1 MQPVHKNQVF
11 VAGGGPVGLAAA
23 IELRRRGFD
32 PRIIDP
38 DLAVSPQSRALAINP
53 RTLDLLEPS
62 GATDELLAAG
72 HKINSALIRFEQQKL
87 FVIDVSAVKHRFNF
101 LLSLPQSRTEEILE
115 AVFTRNGGKL
125 ERGLALQNFTASP
138 ENISITLSD
147 GRYSTANMLIGAD
160 GAHSQVRK
168 TLGFSFPGESVEQVF
183 GLADVELDDWSFPSD
198 QAVATIR
205 EDHVITYLPMREGF
219 GRFVSTRGDTMNL
232 LPKEAKPRHV
242 VWEAEF
248 RINYRQVESYQRGNV
263 FLAGDAAHIHSPVGG
278 RGMNLGIEDACWLA
292 WLMEQKRTSEY
303 TDLRHPVGAK
313 VLKLTAQ
320 PTNLIASNS
329 FTSKTLR
336 RWVVP
341 PILGL
346 AWVQRKILPGMLALD
361 TPAPPWL

>member
-11 VAGGGPVGLAAA
+11 IAGGGPVGLVAA
-23 IELRRRGFD
+23 IELHRRGFD
-32 PRIIDP
+32 LRIIDP

-62 GATDELLAAG
+62 GATEELLAAG
-72 HKINSALIRFEQQKL
+72 HRINSALIRFEQQKL
-87 FVIDVSAVKHRFNF
+87 FIMNVTAIKHRFNF

-125 ERGLALQNFTASP
+125 ERGLALEDFTVSTQ
-138 ENISITLSD
+138 NISLALSD
-147 GRYSTANMLIGAD
+147 GSEASANMLIGAD

-168 TLGFSFPGESVEQVF
+168 TLGFGFPGESVEQVF
-183 GLADVELDDWSFPSD
+183 GLADVELDDWPFPSD

-205 EDHVITYLPMREGF
+205 EDHVIAYLPMCEGF
-219 GRFVSTRGDTMNL
+219 GRFVSTRADTMNI
-232 LPKEAKPRHV
+232 LPKEAKPRRV

-248 RINYRQVESYQRGNV
+248 RINYRQVESYQHGNV

-292 WLMEQKRTSEY
+292 WLIEQKRTSEY
-303 TDLRHPVGAK
+303 SALRHPVGAK

-329 FTSKTLR
+329 FTAKTLR
-336 RWVVP
+336 RWIVP

-346 AWVQRKILPGMLALD
+346 NWVQQKILPSMLALN

>member
-11 VAGGGPVGLAAA
+11 VAGGGPVGLTAA

-38 DLAVSPQSRALAINP
+38 DLAVSPKSRALAINP

-62 GATDELLAAG
+62 GATEELLAAG
-72 HKINSALIRFEQQKL
+72 HKITSALIRFEQQKL
-87 FVIDVSAVKHRFNF
+87 FVMNLSAVNHRFKF

-138 ENISITLSD
+138 ENISITMSD
-147 GRYSTANMLIGAD
+147 GSTATADMLIGAD
-160 GAHSQVRK
+160 GAHSRVRK
-168 TLGFSFPGESVEQVF
+168 TLGFGFPGESVEQVF
-183 GLADVELDDWSFPSD
+183 GLADVELDDWPFPPD
-198 QAVATIR
+198 QALATIR
-205 EDHVITYLPMREGF
+205 EDHVIAYLPMGESF
-219 GRFVSTRGDTMNL
+219 GRFVSTRADTMNL
-232 LPKEAKPRHV
+232 LPREAKPRRV

-248 RINYRQVESYQRGNV
+248 RINYRQVESYQQGQV

-303 TDLRHPVGAK
+303 TSLRHPVGAK

-320 PTNLIASNS
+320 PTNLIASNG
-329 FTSKTLR
+329 FPAKILR

-346 AWVQRKILPGMLALD
+346 KWVQRKILPGMLALD

>member
-1 MQPVHKNQVF
+1 
-11 VAGGGPVGLAAA
+11 
-23 IELRRRGFD
+23 
-32 PRIIDP
+32 
-38 DLAVSPQSRALAINP
+38 
-53 RTLDLLEPS
+53 LLEPS
-62 GATDELLAAG
+62 GATEELLAAG
-72 HKINSALIRFEQQKL
+72 HKITSALIRFEQQKL
-87 FVIDVSAVKHRFNF
+87 FVMNLSAVNHRFKF

-138 ENISITLSD
+138 ENISITMSD
-147 GRYSTANMLIGAD
+147 GSTATADMLIGAD
-160 GAHSQVRK
+160 GAHSRVRK
-168 TLGFSFPGESVEQVF
+168 TLGFGFPGESVEQVF
-183 GLADVELDDWSFPSD
+183 GLADVELDDWPFPPD
-198 QAVATIR
+198 QALATIR
-205 EDHVITYLPMREGF
+205 EDHVIAYLPMGESF
-219 GRFVSTRGDTMNL
+219 GRFVSTRAGTMNL
-232 LPKEAKPRHV
+232 LPREAKPRRV

-248 RINYRQVESYQRGNV
+248 RINYRQVESYQQGQV

-303 TDLRHPVGAK
+303 TSLRHPVGAK

-320 PTNLIASNS
+320 PTNLIASNG
-329 FTSKTLR
+329 FPAKILR

-346 AWVQRKILPGMLALD
+346 KWVQRKILPGMLALD

>member
-1 MQPVHKNQVF
+1 MQPAHKNQVF
-11 VAGGGPVGLAAA
+11 VAGGGPVGLVAA

-62 GATDELLAAG
+62 GATEELLAAG
-72 HKINSALIRFEQQKL
+72 HRITGALIRFEQQKL
-87 FVIDVSAVKHRFNF
+87 FIMNVSAVKHRFNF

-138 ENISITLSD
+138 ENISITVSD
-147 GRYSTANMLIGAD
+147 GSVATADMLIGAD

-168 TLGFSFPGESVEQVF
+168 TLGFGFPGESVEQIF
-183 GLADVELDDWSFPSD
+183 GLADVELDDWPFPPD

-205 EDHVITYLPMREGF
+205 EDHVIAYLPMGENF
-219 GRFVSTRGDTMNL
+219 GRFVSTRADTMNI
-232 LPKEAKPRHV
+232 LPKEAKPRRV

-248 RINYRQVESYQRGNV
+248 HINYRQVESYQQGNV

-303 TDLRHPVGAK
+303 TSLRHAVGAK

-329 FTSKTLR
+329 FPAKILR